1 VSQVIMSTFLDRM
14 AERVTRFKRILYAIA
29 EASEKPMILVKELSP
44 RSRRHLLRHFL
55 ALEEKDRLL
64 RFGTKLSD
72 ELVTRYVEQLDF
84 SRDTIFGVYD
94 RKLRLLGVGHLAF
107 APRETSR
114 VSGATIKARIA
125 EFGVSVSAAARGMG
139 VGTKLFERGAM
150 RCRNA
155 DVDTLYM
162 HCLSSN
168 KVMMHIAT
176 KAGMEIHRD
185 YGEADA
191 YLKLK
196 PANSVTVLQE
206 AVEEQAAMLD
216 YIVKSNVRALLK
228 WLTKVTG
235 IGKPK
240 A

>member
-1 VSQVIMSTFLDRM
+1 MSSFVTQLRARLDRLKQ
-14 AERVTRFKRILYAIA
+14 ALSAFA
-29 EASEKPMILVKELSP
+29 EASDKPMILVKELSP
-44 RSRRHLLRHFL
+44 RARRHLLRHFL

-64 RFGTKLSD
+64 RFGSKLSD
-72 ELVTRYVEQLDF
+72 ELVTRYVENIDF

-94 RKLRLLGVGHLAF
+94 RKMRLLGAGHLAF
-107 APRETSR
+107 APREASP
-114 VSGATIKARIA
+114 VSGATLKARVA
-125 EFGVSVSAAARGMG
+125 EFGVSVSSAARGMG
-139 VGTKLFERGAM
+139 VGTKLFVRAAI

-168 KVMMHIAT
+168 KVMMHIAK

-191 YLKLK
+191 YLKLQ
-196 PANSVTVLQE
+196 PANPVTLFQE
-206 AVEEQAAMLD
+206 AMEEQAAMLD
-216 YIVKSNVRALLK
+216 YIIKANMRALFK
-228 WLTKVTG
+228 WISRVFG

-240 A
+240 V

>member
-1 VSQVIMSTFLDRM
+1 MRNYFKQILTRL
-14 AERVTRFKRILYAIA
+14 ERFKHSVAD
-29 EASEKPMILVKELSP
+29 ASGKPLILVKELSP
-44 RSRRHLLRHFL
+44 RARRHLLRHFL

-64 RFGTKLSD
+64 RFGSKLSD
-72 ELVTRYVEQLDF
+72 ELVTRYVEQLNF

-107 APRETSR
+107 APREASR
-114 VSGATIKARIA
+114 VSGATIKARVA
-125 EFGVSVSAAARGMG
+125 EFGVSVAAAARGMG

-196 PANSVTVLQE
+196 PANSVTVFQE
-206 AVEEQAAMLD
+206 AMEEQVAMLD
-216 YIVKSNVRALLK
+216 YIVKANMRALFK
-228 WLTKVTG
+228 WVGKVTG
-235 IGKPK
+235 IGRPK
-240 A
+240 S

>member
-1 VSQVIMSTFLDRM
+1 MSPFITQLRARLDRLKHTLS
-14 AERVTRFKRILYAIA
+14 ALA

-44 RSRRHLLRHFL
+44 RARRHLLRHFL

-64 RFGTKLSD
+64 RFGSKLSD
-72 ELVTRYVEQLDF
+72 ELVTRYVENIDF

-94 RKLRLLGVGHLAF
+94 RKLRLLGAGHLAF
-107 APRETSR
+107 APRETSP
-114 VSGATIKARIA
+114 VSGATLKARVA

-139 VGTKLFERGAM
+139 VGTKLFVRAAI

-168 KVMMHIAT
+168 KVMMHIAK

-191 YLKLK
+191 YLKLQ
-196 PANSVTVLQE
+196 PASPVTLFQE
-206 AVEEQAAMLD
+206 AMEEQAAMLD
-216 YIVKSNVRALLK
+216 YIIKANMRALFK
-228 WLTKVTG
+228 WISRVFGL
-235 IGKPK
+235 GKPK
-240 A
+240 V

>member
-1 VSQVIMSTFLDRM
+1 MSKLTTQLR
-14 AERVTRFKRILYAIA
+14 TRLEGLKRTII
-29 EASEKPMILVKELSP
+29 EASDKPLILVKELSP

-72 ELVTRYVEQLDF
+72 DLVTRYVEKIDF
-84 SRDTIFGVYD
+84 TRDTIFGVYD

-107 APRETSR
+107 APRETSP
-114 VSGATIKARIA
+114 VSGATIKARVA

-139 VGTKLFERGAM
+139 VGTKLFERGAIH
-150 RCRNA
+150 CRNA

-168 KVMMHIAT
+168 KVMMHIAR

-196 PANSVTVLQE
+196 PANSVTVFQE
-206 AVEEQAAMLD
+206 AMEEQVAMID
-216 YIVKSNVRALLK
+216 YIVKANMRALFK
-228 WLTKVTG
+228 WVGKVTG

-240 A
+240 S

>member
-1 VSQVIMSTFLDRM
+1 MPTFATQLRARLDRLKQTLS
-14 AERVTRFKRILYAIA
+14 ALA
-29 EASEKPMILVKELSP
+29 EASDKPMILVKELSP
-44 RSRRHLLRHFL
+44 RARRHLLRHFL

-64 RFGTKLSD
+64 RFGSKLSD
-72 ELVTRYVEQLDF
+72 ELVTRYVENIDF

-94 RKLRLLGVGHLAF
+94 RKMRLLGAGHLAF
-107 APRETSR
+107 APREASP
-114 VSGATIKARIA
+114 VSGATLKARIA
-125 EFGVSVSAAARGMG
+125 EFGVSVSSAARGMG
-139 VGTKLFERGAM
+139 VGTKLFVRAAI

-168 KVMMHIAT
+168 KVMMHIAK

-191 YLKLK
+191 YLKLQ
-196 PANSVTVLQE
+196 PANPVTLFQE
-206 AVEEQAAMLD
+206 AMEEQVAMLD
-216 YIVKSNVRALLK
+216 YIIKANMRALFK
-228 WLTKVTG
+228 WISRVFG

>member
-1 VSQVIMSTFLDRM
+1 MPTFATQLRARLDRLKQTLS
-14 AERVTRFKRILYAIA
+14 ALA
-29 EASEKPMILVKELSP
+29 EASDKPMILVKELSP
-44 RSRRHLLRHFL
+44 RARRHLLRHFL

-64 RFGTKLSD
+64 RFGSKLSD
-72 ELVTRYVEQLDF
+72 ELVTRYVENIDF

-94 RKLRLLGVGHLAF
+94 RKMRLLGAGHLAF
-107 APRETSR
+107 APREASP
-114 VSGATIKARIA
+114 VSGATLKARVA

-139 VGTKLFERGAM
+139 VGTKLFVRAAI

-168 KVMMHIAT
+168 KVMMHIAK

-191 YLKLK
+191 YLKLQ
-196 PANSVTVLQE
+196 PANPVTLFQE
-206 AVEEQAAMLD
+206 AMEEQAAMLD
-216 YIVKSNVRALLK
+216 YIIKANMRALFK
-228 WLTKVTG
+228 WISRVFG

>member
-1 VSQVIMSTFLDRM
+1 MSPFVTQLRARLDRLKQ
-14 AERVTRFKRILYAIA
+14 ALSALA
-29 EASEKPMILVKELSP
+29 EASDKPMILVKELSP
-44 RSRRHLLRHFL
+44 RARRHLLRHFL

-72 ELVTRYVEQLDF
+72 ELVTRYVENIDF

-94 RKLRLLGVGHLAF
+94 RKMRLLGAGHLAF
-107 APRETSR
+107 APREASP
-114 VSGATIKARIA
+114 VSGATLKARVA
-125 EFGVSVSAAARGMG
+125 EFGVSVAAAARGMG
-139 VGTKLFERGAM
+139 VGTKLFVRAAI

-168 KVMMHIAT
+168 KVMMHIAK
-176 KAGMEIHRD
+176 KAGMDIHRD

-191 YLKLK
+191 YLKLQ
-196 PANSVTVLQE
+196 PANPVTLFQE
-206 AVEEQAAMLD
+206 AMEEQVAMLD
-216 YIVKSNVRALLK
+216 YIIKANMRALFK
-228 WLTKVTG
+228 WISKVFG
-235 IGKPK
+235 IGKPR

>member
-1 VSQVIMSTFLDRM
+1 MPNFFTTLAARI
-14 AERVTRFKRILYAIA
+14 ERIKHAIA
-29 EASEKPMILVKELSP
+29 EASDKPMILVKELSP
-44 RSRRHLLRHFL
+44 HARRHLLRHFL
-55 ALEEKDRLL
+55 ALDEKDRLL
-64 RFGTKLSD
+64 RFGSKLSD
-72 ELVTRYVEQLDF
+72 ELVTRYVDQLDF

-107 APRETSR
+107 APREASR
-114 VSGATIKARIA
+114 LSGATLKPVVA
-125 EFGVSVSAAARGMG
+125 EFGVSVALAARGMG
-139 VGTKLFERGAM
+139 VGTKLFERGEM
-150 RCRNA
+150 HCRNA

-168 KVMMHIAT
+168 KVMMHIAA

-191 YLKLK
+191 YLKLQ

-216 YIVKSNVRALLK
+216 YIVKANVRALFK
-228 WLTKVTG
+228 WLLKVVG
-235 IGKPK
+235 SSKPK
-240 A
+240 P

>member
-1 VSQVIMSTFLDRM
+1 MSPFLTQLRARLDRLKQ
-14 AERVTRFKRILYAIA
+14 ALSALA
-29 EASEKPMILVKELSP
+29 EASDKPMILVKELSP
-44 RSRRHLLRHFL
+44 RARRHLLRHFL

-64 RFGTKLSD
+64 RFGSKLSD
-72 ELVTRYVEQLDF
+72 ELVTRYVEHIDF

-94 RKLRLLGVGHLAF
+94 RKMRLLGVGHLAF
-107 APRETSR
+107 APREASP
-114 VSGATIKARIA
+114 VSGATLKARVA

-139 VGTKLFERGAM
+139 VGTKLFVRAAI

-168 KVMMHIAT
+168 KVMMHIAK

-191 YLKLK
+191 YLKLQ
-196 PANSVTVLQE
+196 PANPVTLFQE
-206 AVEEQAAMLD
+206 AMEEQAAMLD
-216 YIVKSNVRALLK
+216 YIVKANMRALFK
-228 WLTKVTG
+228 WISRVFG

>member
-1 VSQVIMSTFLDRM
+1 MPPFITQLRARLDRLKQ
-14 AERVTRFKRILYAIA
+14 ALGTLA
-29 EASEKPMILVKELSP
+29 EASDKPMILVKELSP
-44 RSRRHLLRHFL
+44 RARRHLLRHFL

-64 RFGTKLSD
+64 RFGSKLSD
-72 ELVTRYVEQLDF
+72 ELVTRYVEHIDF

-94 RKLRLLGVGHLAF
+94 RKMRLLGVGHLAF
-107 APRETSR
+107 APREASP
-114 VSGATIKARIA
+114 VSGATLKARVA

-139 VGTKLFERGAM
+139 VGTKLFVRAAI

-168 KVMMHIAT
+168 KVMMHIAK

-191 YLKLK
+191 YLKLQ
-196 PANSVTVLQE
+196 PANPVTLFQE
-206 AVEEQAAMLD
+206 AMEEQAAMLD
-216 YIVKSNVRALLK
+216 YIVKANMRALFK
-228 WLTKVTG
+228 WISRVFG

>member
-1 VSQVIMSTFLDRM
+1 MTKLRTQLLDCLERCKDVIAD
-14 AERVTRFKRILYAIA
+14 
-29 EASEKPMILVKELSP
+29 ASGKPMILVKELSP
-44 RSRRHLLRHFL
+44 RARRHLLRHFL

-72 ELVTRYVEQLDF
+72 ELVTRYVERLDF

-94 RKLRLLGVGHLAF
+94 RKLRLLGAGHLAF
-107 APRETSR
+107 APREATR
-114 VSGATIKARIA
+114 VSGATIKPIVA
-125 EFGVSVSAAARGMG
+125 EFGVSVATAARGMG

-150 RCRNA
+150 HCRNA

-176 KAGMEIHRD
+176 KAGMEIQRD

-196 PANSVTVLQE
+196 PANSATVFQE
-206 AVEEQAAMLD
+206 AMAEQAATLD
-216 YIVKSNVRALLK
+216 YIVKANVRALFK
-228 WLTKVTG
+228 WVAKITG